1 MDSQIERKNAPS
13 LPNSSHLLT
22 ELPPPSLHSSHEP
35 KHSRVF
41 RSNMLKQTVYR
52 SVASSSVHY
61 NSGKVQPP
69 TFSLSKR
76 KSNSSLRQSL
86 VAPQLSSSQLL
97 GLDRSHRLHLKN
109 QADTLSAVET
119 AVGNALEV
127 VDSGNS
133 RNCCWKGHAYV
144 GCHALMV
151 SVSIFLSKQLDCL
164 ILESRKLQGDGYLH
178 GQWFQSLQESLKSC
192 LYCQERQSKAFSFP
206 TYDIKLSESMLKRN
220 ARMLKS
226 GFAEA
231 QEDSLVTLA
240 EATKNCAESSIQ
252 LVDDSEIL
260 SILIDLLESDD
271 LDIIRLTVT
280 IFSNVTAF
288 KDSAQKLRSCDIAV
302 ERLLRIL
309 NCRTQIRET
318 RRQSATA
325 LVNLQTF
332 LEKSDFAVLVGSH
345 LNDTIQISK
354 DCSDDVLLKVVSRLV
369 KIS

>member
-1 MDSQIERKNAPS
+1 MDSHNEKKHAPT
-13 LPNSSHLLT
+13 LPNASHLLT
-22 ELPPPSLHSSHEP
+22 ELPPPSLHSSHES

-52 SVASSSVHY
+52 SVASSSSHY
-61 NSGKVQPP
+61 KSGKVQAP

-76 KSNSSLRQSL
+76 KSNASLRQSL
-86 VAPQLSSSQLL
+86 VAPQLSSSKLL

-109 QADTLSAVET
+109 KADTLAAVEN
-119 AVGNALEV
+119 AVENALEV

-133 RNCCWKGHAYV
+133 KNCCWKGHAYV

-151 SVSIFLSKQLDCL
+151 SVSIFLSSKLDCL

-178 GQWFQSLQESLKSC
+178 GQWFQSFRERLRSWLC
-192 LYCQERQSKAFSFP
+192 CQERQAKTFSVP
-206 TYDIKLSESMLKRN
+206 TYDMKLSESALKRS

-231 QEDSLVTLA
+231 QEGGLVTLA
-240 EATKNCAESSIQ
+240 EATKNCVDSCVM
-252 LVDDSEIL
+252 LVDHEEIVSTL
-260 SILIDLLESDD
+260 TDLLESED
-271 LDIIRLTVT
+271 LDIVRLTVT
-280 IFSNVTAF
+280 IFSNITAF
-288 KDSAQKLRSCDIAV
+288 KDSAQKLGSCDVAV

-318 RRQSATA
+318 RRQSAKA

-332 LEKSDFAVLVGSH
+332 LEKSDFAIMVGNH
-345 LNDTIQISK
+345 LNDTIQVCK
-354 DCSDDVLLKVVSRLV
+354 DCSDDVLLKIVSRLV
-369 KIS
+369 KTS